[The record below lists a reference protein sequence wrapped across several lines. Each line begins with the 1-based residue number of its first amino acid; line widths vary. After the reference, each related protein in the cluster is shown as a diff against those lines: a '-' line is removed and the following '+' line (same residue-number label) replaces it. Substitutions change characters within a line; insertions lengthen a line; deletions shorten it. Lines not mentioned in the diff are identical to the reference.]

1 MFRITPLAF
10 WLLSSA
16 GLASGLAAQDVVY
29 GPSLAPEER
38 ADTLTAPPGIPPRLA
53 TAAQEVLETYP
64 SLKAAS
70 TQVRATQYDIAAA
83 KWLRFPSVSAELVTR
98 RNRITPEV
106 EVVQPVWTGGRI
118 KAGID
123 RARALRNVADAALS
137 ETVFDVLLRVSA
149 SYYEVVRGERLQQI
163 YTDSLTEH
171 RRLVGSMERRVE
183 QQVSPRTD
191 LELARARAAQVEQQ
205 LSIVVAQ
212 RAAALER
219 LRQLVGQADFE
230 IGPLPQYSP
239 AEHHP
244 APDNALDL
252 ALQCDPTIAR
262 LHAEVG
268 AAEAESRTARASIYP
283 QLGIKYSYDRFAGS
297 GLGVVAQAQ
306 TGGGLSPLAAA
317 QAATTRK
324 QTVEFQ
330 VTVAEREAR
339 EKVNL
344 DLVENQAAKTRFA
357 STSMAADSTLNVTN
371 SFLRQFVAGRRTW
384 LDLMNAVREAV
395 EARVALVE
403 VENSAMASAARLRL
417 RTCQWLPAPSAGDA
431 QS

>member
-1 MFRITPLAF
+1 MSRLAPLVF
-10 WLLSSA
+10 WLLGSAALSS
-16 GLASGLAAQDVVY
+16 GIAAQEAAY
-29 GPSLAPEER
+29 GPVLAPDEPG
-38 ADTLTAPPGIPPRLA
+38 AALAAPPGIPPRLA
-53 TAAQEVLETYP
+53 EAAEEALETYP

-70 TQVRATQYDIAAA
+70 TQIRATQYDIAAA

-98 RNRITPEV
+98 ADRITPEV

-123 RARALRNVADAALS
+123 RAKALRGVADAALS

-149 SYYEVVRGERLQQI
+149 SYYEVVRAERLREI

-171 RRLVGSMERRVE
+171 RRLVASMERRVE
-183 QQVSPRTD
+183 QEVSPRTD
-191 LELARARAAQVEQQ
+191 LELASARAAQVEQQ

-219 LRQLVGQADFE
+219 LRQLVGQPNFD
-230 IGPLPQYSP
+230 IGALPQYSP
-239 AEHHP
+239 DQHHP
-244 APDNALDL
+244 SPDGVLDL
-252 ALQCDPTIAR
+252 AQQCDPTIAR
-262 LHAEVG
+262 LNAQVV
-268 AAEAESRTARASIYP
+268 AAEAESRNARASLYP
-283 QLGIKYSYDRFAGS
+283 QLGIKYSYDRFSGS

-317 QAATTRK
+317 QAATARRETA
-324 QTVEFQ
+324 EFQ

-339 EKVNL
+339 EKVSL
-344 DLVENQAAKTRFA
+344 DLVENQAAKARFA
-357 STSMAADSTLNVTN
+357 STSVAAASTLNVTN

-417 RTCQWLPAPSAGDA
+417 RTCQWLPVPRASDA
-431 QS
+431 LS